1 VKIFKRL
8 FLVLFVTGLLGAT
21 GWFVVYPVVTAY
33 VMPDDIRMTR
43 TEIENRVSVSPHNL
57 VNAEYEKAIFT
68 DDQSRTFIDLKLF
81 GFIPIKRVMVDVLPY
96 ETLCAGGL
104 PVGFMAKTD
113 GAVVLR
119 DAGRYRRGDVITELE
134 GATITGV
141 EDLKRHLGG
150 RKLGVWV
157 KDDTS
162 GVGTLTY
169 INPTN
174 NNFAALGHKLV
185 DFETG
190 ANVNLR
196 SGDVYSCNVVGIEK
210 SNSKTVGTIQ
220 STLRRGSEGVQG
232 SVLSSNNRG
241 VFGCL
246 HENSCLAKK
255 CANCIYPVASRY
267 SVKKGAASILCSL
280 DGETVEEYEI
290 KIEHAKYQ
298 PSNADKGIILRI
310 TDERLLNATGGIVHG
325 MSGSPIIQNGHIVGA
340 VTHVMQN
347 DVQRGYGVYVDFLLP

>member
-1 VKIFKRL
+1 MKFFKR
-8 FLVLFVTGLLGAT
+8 V
-21 GWFVVYPVVTAY
+21 FVVAFVVGFLGCIGYFVAYPVVSAY

-43 TEIENRVSVSPHNL
+43 GEIENRVSVSPHSL
-57 VNAEYEKAIFT
+57 VGAEYERAIFT

-81 GFIPIKRVMVDVLPY
+81 GFIPLKRVMVDVLPY
-96 ETLCAGGL
+96 DTLCAGGI
-104 PVGFMAKTD
+104 PIGFVAKTD

-119 DAGRYRRGDVITELE
+119 DGGKYRRGDVITDLE

-141 EDLKRHLGG
+141 EDLKRHLGN

-169 INPTN
+169 VNPAN

-196 SGDVYSCNVVGIEK
+196 SGDVYSCNVIGIEK
-210 SNSKTVGTIQ
+210 SNHKSVGCIQ
-220 STLRRGSEGVQG
+220 STLRKGSDGVQG
-232 SVLSSNNRG
+232 SILSSNNRG

-246 HENSCLAKK
+246 HEQSCLAKK
-255 CANCIYPVASRY
+255 CAHCIYPVASRY
-267 SVKKGAASILCSL
+267 SVKRGEASILCSL
-280 DGETVEEYEI
+280 NGEEVGEYEI
-290 KIEHAKYQ
+290 KIERAKYQ
-298 PSNADKGIILRI
+298 PSNADKGLILRI

-340 VTHVMQN
+340 VTHVMGG
-347 DVQRGYGVYVDFLLP
+347 DVTRGYGVYVDFLLP